1 MVSYVFQTRKGAVS
15 IVPEKSG
22 RWQVVYDGQGLGSY
36 PTPASASDD
45 VAGGHTFMPSDG
57 TDLGSLGISPDIGDW
72 EQQR

>member
-1 MVSYVFQTRKGAVS
+1 MAVYIFQTRKGPVS

-22 RWQVVYDGQGLGSY
+22 RWQVVYQEQGLGSY

-45 VAGGHTFMPSDG
+45 VAGGHTFTPSDG
-57 TDLGSLGISPDIGDW
+57 TDLGSLDISPDIGDW